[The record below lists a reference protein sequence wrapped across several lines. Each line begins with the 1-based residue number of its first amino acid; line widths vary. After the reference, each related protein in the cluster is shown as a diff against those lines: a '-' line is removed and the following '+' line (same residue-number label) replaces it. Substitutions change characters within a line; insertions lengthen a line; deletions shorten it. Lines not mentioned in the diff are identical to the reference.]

1 MSNRTKN
8 DWGRSLWEF
17 LHTITIVDY
26 QNNEMFNKNVLKNLM
41 VVADIIP
48 CRHCAEHYNKFLE
61 RLDSVDLTKSMVL
74 FYWTVDLHNDV
85 NKRLGK
91 NTWTYEQAIN
101 NWCKKV

>member
-1 MSNRTKN
+1 MSLRPIYH
-8 DWGRSLWEF
+8 WGPGLWNF

-48 CRHCAEHYNKFLE
+48 CKHCAAHYNKFLE
-61 RLDSVDLTKSMVL
+61 QLDSVDLTKSMVL
-74 FYWTVDLHNDV
+74 FYWTVDLHNEI

-91 NTWTYEQAIN
+91 VVLSYDKAIDI
-101 NWCKKV
+101 WCKRI